1 MKGSEILSIFS
12 VPNYM
17 LINVNHGLSQNNG
30 YFIKGVRPK
39 KILIP
44 NGKIKK
50 VLKPTYNTYFVLW
63 KLRGGSLLDM
73 SGLLRIR
80 IIDTLLSSLELIANK
95 LLFGTFLRRD
105 AGLTIKNH

>member
-44 NGKIKK
+44 NRKIKK
-50 VLKPTYNTYFVLW
+50 SVKTYL
-63 KLRGGSLLDM
+63 
-73 SGLLRIR
+73 
-80 IIDTLLSSLELIANK
+80 
-95 LLFGTFLRRD
+95 
-105 AGLTIKNH
+105 